1 MNGYTVSLFRV
12 KENNINYEDNIIH
25 ITGTLS
31 VLNEKKDYILYGKV
45 VNHPKYGEQF
55 AVDSFEIV
63 MPTKEEELVVFL
75 SSDLFPIGEKT
86 ARKIVDTFKEDTI
99 NKILENKDC
108 LQLIPRLNE
117 KKIDKI
123 YNVLKDYQNTSNI
136 VLELTKLG
144 FEMKESLSFLNKY
157 DSKILDTVNTNVY
170 DLIDSDEMPFTK
182 IDLDTVNTNVYDL
195 IDSDEMPFTKIDE
208 IALNMGIPDDDD
220 RRVLAIIIYV
230 MKELCFNKGDTY
242 LSLEE
247 ISFNV
252 SSYVS
257 ITPEKLDYLM
267 VKLVR
272 DKKIVI
278 VEGRYYLKKFYEAEK
293 YICERICFL
302 NDMSITSNINIDK
315 YIDNSEFSKNIEY
328 DDIQKK
334 AIYSGVNNNITIITG
349 GPGTGKTT
357 IIKAIVNIIMLS
369 STLKAKDI
377 ALLAPTGRAA
387 KKMMETTG
395 ISASTIHKYLGW
407 DKDTNTFEVDE
418 YSPNSEKYIIV
429 DEVSMIDTLLM
440 EALLKGIKRNAKLI
454 LVGDYF
460 QLPSVSEGQVLK
472 DLIDSDC
479 LPVIRLNQIYR
490 QTEGS
495 YILNLAYD
503 IKEKNISEDLFI
515 KKDDYL
521 FVSGDNDNTLSTVKE
536 IVKKAVKKGN
546 TDKNM
551 QVLAPMYKSNT
562 GIDNLNIVLQEI
574 FNPKSEDKKEIILR
588 DVIYREGDKVLQLV
602 NDPDN
607 NVYNGD
613 IGYIDDI
620 IISSDKKITNQININ
635 YDGNIVEYTPDKFI
649 NFRHGYA
656 ISIHKAQGSEFD
668 NVIMPIVPSFKRM
681 LYNKLVYTGVTRAKK
696 SLVIVGDS
704 NSFIYGINNDYVD
717 NRKTTLKDFIVDR
730 YNNLK

>member
-1 MNGYTVSLFRV
+1 MEDKSYIKGNLYKQIYRNEMNGYMVGLFKIR
-12 KENNINYEDNIIH
+12 ENNIDYEDNIIN
-25 ITGTLS
+25 ITGIFPK
-31 VLNEKKDYILYGKV
+31 LNEKKEYILYGNL
-45 VNHPKYGEQF
+45 VNHPKYGLQF
-55 AVDSFEIV
+55 SVSSFEV
-63 MPTKEEELVVFL
+63 VLPTKEEELVTFL

-86 ARKIVDTFKEDTI
+86 AKRIVDTFHEETI

-123 YNVLKDYQNTSNI
+123 YNVLVDYQNTSNI

-157 DSKILDTVNTNVY
+157 DNKILDTVNTNIY
-170 DLIDSDEMPFTK
+170 ELIDSDEISF
-182 IDLDTVNTNVYDL
+182 N
-195 IDSDEMPFTKIDE
+195 KIDE
-208 IALNMGIPDDDD
+208 IALNMGIEEDDD
-220 RRVLAIIIYV
+220 RRIKALIIYV
-230 MKELCFNKGDTY
+230 MKELCFNNGDTY
-242 LSLEE
+242 LTLEE
-247 ISFNV
+247 ISFNL
-252 SSYVS
+252 SNFVS
-257 ITPEKLDYLM
+257 ISPEKLDYLM
-267 VKLVR
+267 IKLIR
-272 DKKIVI
+272 DGKIVI
-278 VEGRYYLKKFYEAEK
+278 EDKRYYLKKFYEAEK
-293 YICERICFL
+293 YICERLCFL
-302 NDMSITSNINIDK
+302 NDMTVTSNININK
-315 YIDNSEFSKNIEY
+315 YIDNEKFNNICY
-328 DDIQKK
+328 DDIQRK
-334 AIYSGVNNNITIITG
+334 AIEWGVNNNITIITG

-357 IIKAIVNIIMLS
+357 ILTAIVNILIEANK
-369 STLKAKDI
+369 LKESEI

-407 DKDTNTFEVDE
+407 DKDTNTFSTNE
-418 YSPNSEKYIIV
+418 YSPRNEKYIIV

-454 LVGDYF
+454 LVGDYY
-460 QLPSVSEGQVLK
+460 QLPSVSEGQILK
-472 DLIDSDC
+472 DIIDSDS

-490 QTEGS
+490 QTDGS

-521 FVSGDNDNTLSTVKE
+521 FINGDNDNTMSIIKE
-536 IVKKAVKKGN
+536 VILKAIKKGY
-546 TDKNM
+546 TDREV
-551 QVLAPMYKSNT
+551 QVLAPMYKSLN
-562 GIDNLNIVLQEI
+562 GIDNLNKVLQDL
-574 FNPKSEDKKEIILR
+574 FNPKSDKKKEIIIK
-588 DVIYREGDKVLQLV
+588 DVTYREYDKVLQLV

-613 IGYIDDI
+613 IGYIEDI
-620 IISSDKKITNQININ
+620 IISDGKNITNQININ
-635 YDGNIVEYTPDKFI
+635 YDGNVVEYTPDKFV

-668 NVIMPIVPSFKRM
+668 TVIMPILPSFKRM

-696 SLVIVGDS
+696 SLVVIGDA

-717 NRKTTLKDFIVDR
+717 NRKTTLKDFII
-730 YNNLK
+730 NNYKTNV

>member
-1 MNGYTVSLFRV
+1 MEDKSYIKGNLYKQIYRNEMNGYMVGLFKIR
-12 KENNINYEDNIIH
+12 ENNIDYEDNIIN
-25 ITGTLS
+25 ITGIFPK
-31 VLNEKKDYILYGKV
+31 LNEKKEYILYGNL
-45 VNHPKYGEQF
+45 VNHPKYGLQF
-55 AVDSFEIV
+55 SVSSFEV
-63 MPTKEEELVVFL
+63 VLPTKEEELVTFL

-86 ARKIVDTFKEDTI
+86 AKRIVDTFHEETI

-123 YNVLKDYQNTSNI
+123 YNVLVDYQNTSNI

-157 DSKILDTVNTNVY
+157 DNKILDTVNTNIY
-170 DLIDSDEMPFTK
+170 ELIDSDEMSF
-182 IDLDTVNTNVYDL
+182 N
-195 IDSDEMPFTKIDE
+195 KIDE
-208 IALNMGIPDDDD
+208 IALNMGIEEDDD
-220 RRVLAIIIYV
+220 RRIKALIIYV
-230 MKELCFNKGDTY
+230 MKELCFNNGDTY
-242 LSLEE
+242 LTLEE
-247 ISFNV
+247 ISFNL
-252 SSYVS
+252 SNFVS
-257 ITPEKLDYLM
+257 ISPEKLDYLM
-267 VKLVR
+267 IKLIR
-272 DKKIVI
+272 DGKIVI
-278 VEGRYYLKKFYEAEK
+278 EDKRYYLKKFYEAEK
-293 YICERICFL
+293 YICERLCFL
-302 NDMSITSNINIDK
+302 NDMTVTSNINISK
-315 YIDNSEFSKNIEY
+315 YIDNEKFNNICY
-328 DDIQKK
+328 DDIQRK
-334 AIYSGVNNNITIITG
+334 AIEWGVNNNITIITG

-357 IIKAIVNIIMLS
+357 ILTAIVNILIEANK
-369 STLKAKDI
+369 LKESEI

-407 DKDTNTFEVDE
+407 DKDTNTFSTNE
-418 YSPNSEKYIIV
+418 YSPRNEKYIIV

-454 LVGDYF
+454 LVGDYY
-460 QLPSVSEGQVLK
+460 QLPSVSEGQILK
-472 DLIDSDC
+472 DIIDSDS

-490 QTEGS
+490 QTDGS

-521 FVSGDNDNTLSTVKE
+521 FINGDNDNTMSIIKE
-536 IVKKAVKKGN
+536 VILKAIKKGY
-546 TDKNM
+546 TDREV
-551 QVLAPMYKSNT
+551 QVLAPMYKSLN
-562 GIDNLNIVLQEI
+562 GIDNLNKVLQDL
-574 FNPKSEDKKEIILR
+574 FNPKSDKKKEIIIK
-588 DVIYREGDKVLQLV
+588 DVTYREYDKVLQLV

-613 IGYIDDI
+613 IGYIEDI
-620 IISSDKKITNQININ
+620 IISDGKNITNQININ
-635 YDGNIVEYTPDKFI
+635 YDGNIVEYTPDKFV

-668 NVIMPIVPSFKRM
+668 TVIMPILPSFKRM

-696 SLVIVGDS
+696 SLVVIGDA

-717 NRKTTLKDFIVDR
+717 NRKTTLKDFII
-730 YNNLK
+730 NNYKTNV

>member
-1 MNGYTVSLFRV
+1 M
-12 KENNINYEDNIIH
+12 
-25 ITGTLS
+25 
-31 VLNEKKDYILYGKV
+31 VL
-45 VNHPKYGEQF
+45 
-55 AVDSFEIV
+55 
-63 MPTKEEELVVFL
+63 PTKEEELVTFL

-86 ARKIVDTFKEDTI
+86 AKRIVDTFHEETI

-123 YNVLKDYQNTSNI
+123 YNVLVDYQNTSNI

-157 DSKILDTVNTNVY
+157 DNKILDTVNTNIY
-170 DLIDSDEMPFTK
+170 ELIDSDEMSF
-182 IDLDTVNTNVYDL
+182 N
-195 IDSDEMPFTKIDE
+195 KIDE
-208 IALNMGIPDDDD
+208 IALNMGIEEDDD
-220 RRVLAIIIYV
+220 RRIKALIIYV
-230 MKELCFNKGDTY
+230 MKELCFNNGDTY
-242 LSLEE
+242 LTLEE
-247 ISFNV
+247 ISFNL
-252 SSYVS
+252 SNFVS
-257 ITPEKLDYLM
+257 ISPEKLDYLM
-267 VKLVR
+267 IKLIR
-272 DKKIVI
+272 DGKIVI
-278 VEGRYYLKKFYEAEK
+278 EDKRYYLKKFYEAEK
-293 YICERICFL
+293 YICERLCFL
-302 NDMSITSNINIDK
+302 NDMTVTNNINISK
-315 YIDNSEFSKNIEY
+315 YIDNEKFNNICY
-328 DDIQKK
+328 DDIQRK
-334 AIYSGVNNNITIITG
+334 AIEWGVNNNITIITG

-357 IIKAIVNIIMLS
+357 ILTAIVNILIEANK
-369 STLKAKDI
+369 LKESEI

-407 DKDTNTFEVDE
+407 DKDTNTFSTNE
-418 YSPNSEKYIIV
+418 YSPRNEKYIIV

-454 LVGDYF
+454 LVGDYY
-460 QLPSVSEGQVLK
+460 QLPSVSEGQILK
-472 DLIDSDC
+472 DIIDSDS

-490 QTEGS
+490 QTDGS

-521 FVSGDNDNTLSTVKE
+521 FINGDNDNTMSIIKE
-536 IVKKAVKKGN
+536 VILKAIKKGY
-546 TDKNM
+546 TDREV
-551 QVLAPMYKSNT
+551 QVLAPMYKSLN
-562 GIDNLNIVLQEI
+562 GIDNLNKVLQDL
-574 FNPKSEDKKEIILR
+574 FNPKSDKKKEIIIK
-588 DVIYREGDKVLQLV
+588 DVTYREYDKVLQLV

-613 IGYIDDI
+613 IGYIEDI
-620 IISSDKKITNQININ
+620 IISDGKNITNQININ
-635 YDGNIVEYTPDKFI
+635 YDGNIVEYTPDKFV

-668 NVIMPIVPSFKRM
+668 TVIMPILPSFKRM

-696 SLVIVGDS
+696 SLVVIGDA

-717 NRKTTLKDFIVDR
+717 NRKTTLKDFII
-730 YNNLK
+730 NNYKTNV

>member
-1 MNGYTVSLFRV
+1 MEEKSYIKGHLYKEIYRNEMNGYTVSLFRV
-12 KENNINYEDNIIH
+12 KENNINFEDNIIH
-25 ITGTLS
+25 ITGTLP
-31 VLNEKKDYILYGKV
+31 VLSEKKDYILYGKV

-55 AVDSFEIV
+55 SVDSFEIV

-86 ARKIVDTFKEDTI
+86 AKKIVDTFKEDTI

-123 YNVLKDYQNTSNI
+123 YDVLKDYQNTSNI

-157 DSKILDTVNTNVY
+157 NSKI
-170 DLIDSDEMPFTK
+170 
-182 IDLDTVNTNVYDL
+182 LDTVNTNVYDL

-278 VEGRYYLKKFYEAEK
+278 IEDRYYLKSFYEAEK

-515 KKDDYL
+515 KKEDYL
-521 FVSGDNDNTLSTVKE
+521 FVSGDNDNTLGIVKE

-620 IISSDKKITNQININ
+620 IISNDKKITNQININ

-717 NRKTTLKDFIVDR
+717 NRKTTLKDFIVSR

>member
-1 MNGYTVSLFRV
+1 MEDKSYIKGNLYKQIYRNEMNGYMVGLFKIR
-12 KENNINYEDNIIH
+12 ENNIDYEDNIIN
-25 ITGTLS
+25 ITGIFPK
-31 VLNEKKDYILYGKV
+31 LNEKKEYILYGNL
-45 VNHPKYGEQF
+45 VNHPKYGLQF
-55 AVDSFEIV
+55 SVSSFEV
-63 MPTKEEELVVFL
+63 VLPTKEEELVTFL

-86 ARKIVDTFKEDTI
+86 AKRIVDTFHEETI

-123 YNVLKDYQNTSNI
+123 YNVLVDYQNTSNI

-157 DSKILDTVNTNVY
+157 DNKILDTVNTNIY
-170 DLIDSDEMPFTK
+170 ELIDSDEMSF
-182 IDLDTVNTNVYDL
+182 N
-195 IDSDEMPFTKIDE
+195 KIDE
-208 IALNMGIPDDDD
+208 IALNMGIEEDDD
-220 RRVLAIIIYV
+220 RRIKALIIYV
-230 MKELCFNKGDTY
+230 MKELCFNNGDTY
-242 LSLEE
+242 LTLEE
-247 ISFNV
+247 ISFNL
-252 SSYVS
+252 SNFVS
-257 ITPEKLDYLM
+257 ISPEKLDYLM
-267 VKLVR
+267 IKLIR
-272 DKKIVI
+272 DGKIVI
-278 VEGRYYLKKFYEAEK
+278 EDKRYYLKKFYEAEK
-293 YICERICFL
+293 YICERLCFL
-302 NDMSITSNINIDK
+302 NDMTVTNNINISK
-315 YIDNSEFSKNIEY
+315 YIDNEKFNNICY
-328 DDIQKK
+328 DDIQRK
-334 AIYSGVNNNITIITG
+334 AIEWGVNNNITIITG

-357 IIKAIVNIIMLS
+357 ILTAIVNILIEANK
-369 STLKAKDI
+369 LKESEI

-407 DKDTNTFEVDE
+407 DKDTNTFSTNE
-418 YSPNSEKYIIV
+418 YSPRNEKYIIV

-454 LVGDYF
+454 LVGDYY
-460 QLPSVSEGQVLK
+460 QLPSVSEGQILK
-472 DLIDSDC
+472 DIIDSDS

-490 QTEGS
+490 QTDGS

-521 FVSGDNDNTLSTVKE
+521 FINGDNDNTMSIIKE
-536 IVKKAVKKGN
+536 VILKAIKKGY
-546 TDKNM
+546 TDREV
-551 QVLAPMYKSNT
+551 QVLAPMYKSLN
-562 GIDNLNIVLQEI
+562 GIDNLNKVLQDL
-574 FNPKSEDKKEIILR
+574 FNPKSDKKKEIIIK
-588 DVIYREGDKVLQLV
+588 DVTYREYDKVLQLV

-613 IGYIDDI
+613 IGYIEDI
-620 IISSDKKITNQININ
+620 IISDCKNITNQININ
-635 YDGNIVEYTPDKFI
+635 YDGNIVEYTPDKFV

-668 NVIMPIVPSFKRM
+668 TVIMPILPSFKRM

-696 SLVIVGDS
+696 SLVVIGDA

-717 NRKTTLKDFIVDR
+717 NRKTTLKDFII
-730 YNNLK
+730 NNYKINV